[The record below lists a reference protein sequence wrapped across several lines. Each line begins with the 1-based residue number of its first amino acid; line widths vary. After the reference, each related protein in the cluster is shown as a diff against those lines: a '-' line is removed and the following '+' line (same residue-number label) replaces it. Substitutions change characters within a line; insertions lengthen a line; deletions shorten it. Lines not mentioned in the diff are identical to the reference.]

1 MTKTKLVLLGTGTPN
16 ACPENSGPAS
26 AIIVNNQAYL
36 IDFGPGVVRQASKA
50 YFKGIDALRPD
61 RLNIAFCTHLHTD
74 HTVGLADLIF
84 TPWVLERKKTL
95 QLYGPQSLK
104 DMAEDI
110 THDYVKD
117 LDMCPVE
124 IMKEKARDADILLH
138 ECEYTKG
145 LETRSEQ
152 WQIYHRNVHTL
163 SVDLAKLAIVAKPKL
178 LVTYHRIYHM
188 NVFDR
193 SFDLKQEMEIRKQ
206 AILEEIKDAGY
217 NGKVVNGEDLDI
229 FE

>member
-1 MTKTKLVLLGTGTPN
+1 
-16 ACPENSGPAS
+16 
-26 AIIVNNQAYL
+26 
-36 IDFGPGVVRQASKA
+36 
-50 YFKGIDALRPD
+50 
-61 RLNIAFCTHLHTD
+61 
-74 HTVGLADLIF
+74 
-84 TPWVLERKKTL
+84 
-95 QLYGPQSLK
+95 
-104 DMAEDI
+104 
-110 THDYVKD
+110 
-117 LDMCPVE
+117 
-124 IMKEKARDADILLH
+124 MKEKAKDADILLH

-163 SVDLAKLAIVAKPKL
+163 SVDLARIAICAKPKL

-193 SFDLKQEMEIRKQ
+193 SFDLKQEMKIRKQ

-217 NGKVVNGEDLDI
+217 TGLVVNGEDLDI